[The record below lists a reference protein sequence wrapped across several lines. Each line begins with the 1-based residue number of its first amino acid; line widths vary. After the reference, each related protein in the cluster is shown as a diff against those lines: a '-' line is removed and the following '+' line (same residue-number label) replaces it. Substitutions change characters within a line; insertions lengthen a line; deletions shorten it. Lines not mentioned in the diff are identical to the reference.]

1 MIDTIS
7 AADQ

>member
-7 AADQ
+7 